1 MKIKQALLFAAIASA
16 TMAISPVANA
26 SVFSFSFSGP
36 VVSGSGTFTAT
47 LDVTNAFYNVTGA
60 SGSITDIDPASSV
73 PGVPGTFSIL
83 NVNGSSNPSF
93 STSNRLY
100 FPAGPNT
107 DQGYSNVS
115 SYLDTG
121 GITFLMTN
129 GMFVNLFSLSNAYGL
144 ANSIDDPSGTGPAAP
159 PVNEVIDS
167 FQVTAVP
174 EPATWAMMILG
185 FAGIGFIAYRRKPKL
200 AFRLA

>member
-16 TMAISPVANA
+16 TIAMSPVANA
-26 SVFSFSFSGP
+26 SVFSFSFTGP
-36 VVSGSGTFTAT
+36 EVSGSGTFTAT
-47 LDVTNAFYNVTGA
+47 LAGAFYNVTGA
-60 SGSITDIDPASSV
+60 TGSITDIDPASAAQ
-73 PGVPGTFSIL
+73 GTLSIV
-83 NVNGSSNPSF
+83 NVDGSPNPSF

-107 DQGYSNVS
+107 DQGFSNVS

-121 GITFLMTN
+121 GITFLMTD
-129 GMFVNLFSLSNAYGL
+129 GSFINLFSLSNAYGL
-144 ANSIDDPSGTGPAAP
+144 ANSVDDPSGTGPSAP
-159 PVNEVIDS
+159 PVNEVIAS

-185 FAGIGFIAYRRKPKL
+185 FAGIGFLAYRRKPKM

>member
-1 MKIKQALLFAAIASA
+1 MKIKQALLFAAIATA
-16 TMAISPVANA
+16 TIAISPVANA
-26 SVFSFSFSGP
+26 TVFSFSFSGP
-36 VVSGSGTFTAT
+36 EVSGSGTFTAT
-47 LDVTNAFYNVTGA
+47 LDGSNAFYNVTGA
-60 SGSITDIDPASSV
+60 TGSITDIDPASAAQ
-73 PGVPGTFSIL
+73 GTFAIV
-83 NVNGSSNPSF
+83 NVDGSPNPSF
-93 STSNRLY
+93 TTSNRLY

-107 DQGYSNVS
+107 DQGFSNVS

-121 GITFLMTN
+121 GITVLLTN
-129 GMFVNLFSLSNAYGL
+129 GEFVNLFSLSNAYGF